1 MRKYALKGNVFY
13 ESIILSL
20 ALLFVLLMGVAFEKD
35 REHHLE
41 LYAKDQQIYELQRK
55 LDETEDLY
63 GKATYHIEMM
73 NEEREAE

>member
-1 MRKYALKGNVFY
+1 MKVFY
-13 ESIILSL
+13 ETIICVL
-20 ALLFVLLMGVAFEKD
+20 AFLFVLLMGVAFEKD

-41 LYAKDQQIYELQRK
+41 LYAKDQQIFELQRK

-73 NEEREAE
+73 NKEREGE

>member
-1 MRKYALKGNVFY
+1 MKLFY
-13 ESIILSL
+13 ETITCVL
-20 ALLFVLLMGVAFEKD
+20 AFLFILLMGVAFEKD

-41 LYAKDQQIYELQRK
+41 PYAKDQQIYELQRK

-73 NEEREAE
+73 NKEREGE

>member
-1 MRKYALKGNVFY
+1 MKKNVNVFY

-41 LYAKDQQIYELQRK
+41 IYAKNQQIYELQRK
-55 LDETEDLY
+55 LDEAEDLY
-63 GKATYHIEMM
+63 GKAVYHIEML
-73 NEEREAE
+73 NKEREGK